1 MNDVL
6 ANVGLALIF
15 ILVGGVFAA
24 AEMALVSL
32 RDGQAKSLE
41 QRGRRGERVARLTR
55 DPNLFLSSVQIGVT
69 LSGFL
74 ASAFAGANLSND
86 LAPVLVGMGVPSG
99 ASEPLALVL
108 ITVAVSYV
116 SIVLG
121 ELAAKRLALQRA
133 ELFSLAL
140 GPFVARVAVLCR
152 PIIWFLS
159 KSTNVVV
166 RLLGGD
172 PNLGREQ
179 MTDEELR
186 ELVSAH
192 ETLGE
197 EERAIV
203 DEVFAAG
210 SRQLRELMLPRTEVD
225 FLDADTPVFKT
236 VKMVTERPHSRYP
249 VVRGD
254 ADDVVG
260 FVHVRD
266 LLNPEVATR
275 SVRVGD
281 LAREVLFL
289 PGTKRVLTALSEM
302 RAASQHLAIVLDE
315 YGGTAGIVTL
325 EDLVEELIGDIRD
338 EYDTAAEASSR
349 RLVSGDVEVEGRL
362 GLDDFEDETGFTI
375 PDGPYETVAGF
386 VISRLGHL
394 PSVDE
399 RVEFEGHRFTVMELD
414 GRRVARVRFTA
425 HPLPA
430 EPGGESADGPA
441 DGPADGSG
449 EPGGQRQP
457 GPGAGESSQAS
468 SGQASS
474 GQTSSGQT
482 SSGEPSSGEHGGAR
496 RTDADRRGS
505 RPADERGESVGSA
518 RT

>member
-1 MNDVL
+1 MNGVL
-6 ANVGLALIF
+6 ANIGLALIF
-15 ILVGGVFAA
+15 IVIGGVFAA

-32 RDGQAKSLE
+32 REGQVKNLA
-41 QRGRRGERVARLTR
+41 QRGRRGERVAQLTR

-74 ASAFAGANLSND
+74 ASAFAGANLSSD
-86 LAPVLVGMGVPSG
+86 LAPVLRGIGVPRG
-99 ASEPLALVL
+99 ASEPVALVL

-121 ELAAKRLALQRA
+121 ELAAKRLALQNA
-133 ELFSLAL
+133 ETFSIAL
-140 GPFVARVAVLCR
+140 GPFIHRVALLCR

-172 PNLGREQ
+172 PNVGREQ
-179 MTDEELR
+179 MSDEELR

-210 SRQLRELMLPRTEVD
+210 SRQLREVMLPRTEVD
-225 FLDADTPVFKT
+225 FLEADTPVYKT
-236 VKMVTERPHSRYP
+236 VKLISDRPHSRYP
-249 VVRGD
+249 VMRGD

-281 LAREVLFL
+281 LARQVLLL
-289 PGTKRVLTALSEM
+289 PGTKRLLTALSEM
-302 RAASQHLAIVLDE
+302 RSTSQHLAIVLDE

-338 EYDTAAEASSR
+338 EYDTVAEASSR
-349 RLVSGDVEVEGRL
+349 RLVSGDVEIEGRL
-362 GLDDFEDETGFTI
+362 GLDDFTDETGI
-375 PDGPYETVAGF
+375 SVPDGPYETVAGF
-386 VISRLGHL
+386 VIARLGHL
-394 PSVDE
+394 PSVGE
-399 RVEFEGHRFTVMELD
+399 QVEFEGHLFTVIELD
-414 GRRVARVRFTA
+414 GRRVARLRFSPR
-425 HPLPA
+425 PLDAAPEPA
-430 EPGGESADGPA
+430 A
-441 DGPADGSG
+441 
-449 EPGGQRQP
+449 
-457 GPGAGESSQAS
+457 
-468 SGQASS
+468 
-474 GQTSSGQT
+474 
-482 SSGEPSSGEHGGAR
+482 
-496 RTDADRRGS
+496 S
-505 RPADERGESVGSA
+505 RPAADADGG
-518 RT
+518 

>member
-1 MNDVL
+1 MNGVL
-6 ANVGLALIF
+6 ANIGLALIF
-15 ILVGGVFAA
+15 VLIGGVFAA

-32 RDGQAKSLE
+32 REGQVKTLA
-41 QRGRRGERVARLTR
+41 QRGRRGERVAQLTR

-74 ASAFAGANLSND
+74 ASAFAGANLSSD
-86 LAPVLVGMGVPSG
+86 LAPVLRRIGVPGG
-99 ASEPLALVL
+99 ASEPVALVL

-121 ELAAKRLALQRA
+121 ELAAKRLALQNA
-133 ELFSLAL
+133 ETFSMAL
-140 GPFVARVAVLCR
+140 GPFIHRVARLCR

-172 PNLGREQ
+172 PNVGREQ
-179 MTDEELR
+179 MSDEELR

-210 SRQLRELMLPRTEVD
+210 SRQLREVMLPRTEVD
-225 FLDADTPVFKT
+225 FLDADIPVYKT
-236 VKMVTERPHSRYP
+236 VKMVSDRPHSRYP
-249 VVRGD
+249 VMRGD

-281 LAREVLFL
+281 LAREVLLL
-289 PGTKRVLTALSEM
+289 PGTKRLLTALSEM
-302 RAASQHLAIVLDE
+302 RSTSQHLAIVLDE

-338 EYDTAAEASSR
+338 EYDTVAEASSR

-362 GLDDFEDETGFTI
+362 GLDDFTDETGI
-375 PDGPYETVAGF
+375 SVPDGPYETVAGF
-386 VISRLGHL
+386 VIARLGHL
-394 PSVDE
+394 PSVGE
-399 RVEFEGHRFTVMELD
+399 QVEFEGHLFTVIELD
-414 GRRVARVRFTA
+414 GRRVARLRFSPRPPDA
-425 HPLPA
+425 APEPA
-430 EPGGESADGPA
+430 A
-441 DGPADGSG
+441 
-449 EPGGQRQP
+449 
-457 GPGAGESSQAS
+457 
-468 SGQASS
+468 
-474 GQTSSGQT
+474 
-482 SSGEPSSGEHGGAR
+482 
-496 RTDADRRGS
+496 S
-505 RPADERGESVGSA
+505 RPAAAAPPAE
-518 RT
+518 

>member
-1 MNDVL
+1 MNGVL
-6 ANVGLALIF
+6 ANIGLALIF
-15 ILVGGVFAA
+15 IVIGGVFAA

-32 RDGQAKSLE
+32 REGQVKNLA
-41 QRGRRGERVARLTR
+41 QRGRRGERVAQLTR

-74 ASAFAGANLSND
+74 ASAFAGANLSSD
-86 LAPVLVGMGVPSG
+86 LAPVLRGIGVPRG
-99 ASEPLALVL
+99 ASEPVALVL

-121 ELAAKRLALQRA
+121 ELAAKRLALQNA
-133 ELFSLAL
+133 ETFSIAL
-140 GPFVARVAVLCR
+140 GPFIHRVALLCR

-172 PNLGREQ
+172 PNVGREQ
-179 MTDEELR
+179 MSDEELR

-210 SRQLRELMLPRTEVD
+210 SRQLREVMLPRTEVD
-225 FLDADTPVFKT
+225 FLDADTPVYKT
-236 VKMVTERPHSRYP
+236 VKMVSDRPHSRYP
-249 VVRGD
+249 VMRGD

-281 LAREVLFL
+281 LAREVLLL
-289 PGTKRVLTALSEM
+289 PGTKRLLTALSEM
-302 RAASQHLAIVLDE
+302 RSTSQHLAIVLDE

-338 EYDTAAEASSR
+338 EYDTVAEASSR
-349 RLVSGDVEVEGRL
+349 RLVSGDVEIEGRL
-362 GLDDFEDETGFTI
+362 GLDDFTDETGI
-375 PDGPYETVAGF
+375 SVPDGPYETVAGF
-386 VISRLGHL
+386 VIARLGHL
-394 PSVDE
+394 PSVGE
-399 RVEFEGHRFTVMELD
+399 QVEFEGHLFTVIELD
-414 GRRVARVRFTA
+414 GRRVARLRFSPR
-425 HPLPA
+425 PLDAAPEPA
-430 EPGGESADGPA
+430 A
-441 DGPADGSG
+441 
-449 EPGGQRQP
+449 
-457 GPGAGESSQAS
+457 
-468 SGQASS
+468 
-474 GQTSSGQT
+474 
-482 SSGEPSSGEHGGAR
+482 
-496 RTDADRRGS
+496 S
-505 RPADERGESVGSA
+505 RPAADADGG
-518 RT
+518 